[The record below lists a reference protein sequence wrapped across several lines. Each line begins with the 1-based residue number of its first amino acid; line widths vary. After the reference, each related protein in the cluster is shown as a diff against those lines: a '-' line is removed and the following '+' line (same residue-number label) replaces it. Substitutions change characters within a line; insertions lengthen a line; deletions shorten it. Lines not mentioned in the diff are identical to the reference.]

1 MLGLLSLNLVAIP
14 NALYVHSRAYF
25 FFFLGIQI
33 LLEKKAIKVQ
43 FHMEKNQEIMAALHY
58 KPQPWSKMSKKEYK
72 SQLIIARVPYSL
84 FIVFKSELYRAKNQL
99 DLEIHF

>member
-1 MLGLLSLNLVAIP
+1 VLGLLSLNLVAKP

-25 FFFLGIQI
+25 FFVLGIQI

-58 KPQPWSKMSKKEYK
+58 KPQP
-72 SQLIIARVPYSL
+72 R
-84 FIVFKSELYRAKNQL
+84 
-99 DLEIHF
+99 